1 MMSRLLRQ
9 GWAQKALAA
18 LVALY
23 LRLALGTTRWRLVG
37 WENVSPHLGPAPAS
51 GPVVAAFWHEMLPL
65 MPALWQRV
73 HTSGA
78 RARVLVSR
86 HRDGRFIGEVM
97 RRFDLGVAHGSTST
111 KGRDRG
117 GATAV
122 RALLGVLAGGEHVVM
137 TPDGPRGPRRQAAAG
152 VAQIAALS
160 GAPVLPCAAWVTP
173 RIRLPT
179 WDGMVLPVPFA
190 RGVLVCGAPVR
201 IGRDAADAGLAVI
214 AAALADASRM
224 AGAPP

>member
-9 GWAQKALAA
+9 GWAQNALAA
-18 LVALY
+18 LVATY
-23 LRLALGTTRWRLVG
+23 LRLALGTIRWRLVG
-37 WENVSPHLGPAPAS
+37 WENLAPHLGRAPAA

-65 MPALWQRV
+65 MPALWRQV
-73 HTSGA
+73 HATGA

-97 RRFDLGVAHGSTST
+97 RRFDLGLAHGSTGT

-117 GATAV
+117 GASAA
-122 RALLGVLAGGEHVVM
+122 RSLLAVLAEGEHVVM
-137 TPDGPRGPRRQAAAG
+137 TPDGPRGPRRLAAGG

-179 WDGMVLPVPFA
+179 WDGMVLPLPFA
-190 RGVLVCGAPVR
+190 RGVLVCGAPIPV
-201 IGRDAADAGLAVI
+201 GRDEAEAGLAAI
-214 AAALADASRM
+214 GTALGEAARI
-224 AGAPP
+224 AGAPA

>member
-9 GWAQKALAA
+9 GWAQTALAV

-23 LRLALGTTRWRLVG
+23 LRLALATIRWRLVG
-37 WENVSPHLGPAPAS
+37 WENLAPHLGPEPGS

-73 HTSGA
+73 HASGA

-97 RRFDLGVAHGSTST
+97 RRFDLGLAHGSTGT

-117 GATAV
+117 GASAV
-122 RALLGVLAGGEHVVM
+122 RALVAVLAHGEHVVM

-160 GAPVLPCAAWVTP
+160 GAPVMPCAAWITP

-190 RGVLVCGAPVR
+190 RGVLVCGAPIRV
-201 IGRDAADAGLAVI
+201 GREAAAAELATI
-214 AAALADASRM
+214 AAALADVSRI
-224 AGAPP
+224 AGAPA

>member
-9 GWAQKALAA
+9 GWAQNALAV
-18 LVALY
+18 LVAAY
-23 LRLALGTTRWRLVG
+23 LRLALATIRWRVVG
-37 WENVSPHLGPAPAS
+37 WENLAPHLGRTPPA

-65 MPALWQRV
+65 MPAMWRRV
-73 HTSGA
+73 HATGA

-97 RRFDLGVAHGSTST
+97 RRFDLGLAHGSTGT
-111 KGRDRG
+111 KGRNRG
-117 GATAV
+117 GASAV
-122 RALLGVLAGGEHVVM
+122 RSLLAVLAEGEHVVM
-137 TPDGPRGPRRQAAAG
+137 TPDGPRGPRWQAAGG

-179 WDGMVLPVPFA
+179 WDGMVLPLPFT
-190 RGVLVCGAPVR
+190 RGVLVCGPPITV
-201 IGRDAADAGLAVI
+201 GRDEAEAGLAAIGTALGEVARI
-214 AAALADASRM
+214 AGAAA
-224 AGAPP
+224 